1 MKGGTEEGMVK
12 EDPSE
17 EGGNVIV
24 KIIINQ
30 RKAGEERG

>member
-1 MKGGTEEGMVK
+1 MVK
-12 EDPSE
+12 EDPRE

-30 RKAGEERG
+30 RKAGRKGDNTE